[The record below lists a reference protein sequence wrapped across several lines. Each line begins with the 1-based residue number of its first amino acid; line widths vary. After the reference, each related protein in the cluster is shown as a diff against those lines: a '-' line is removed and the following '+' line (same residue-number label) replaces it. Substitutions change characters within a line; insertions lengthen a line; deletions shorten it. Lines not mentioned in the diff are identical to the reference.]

1 MPRLIQT
8 LHITTMKNP
17 LRWSLHWQI
26 FSALILAVIV
36 GCGLLPILD
45 STLANQ
51 LEAICI
57 FTGQLFMNALKMMI
71 VPLIVAS
78 IISGVL
84 QMANEKGLGRIGLK
98 TCAYY
103 TVSGAVAVLIGLL
116 VVNWIQPGEV
126 ASSTAQ
132 ALLGNGGEVAGS
144 QGLLDK
150 VSGRGSE
157 DLFGVFLRMFPS
169 NIVSAASSNGQLL
182 GVICFSILF
191 GLFIGQLKGMQKETQ
206 CNFWEG
212 AQTVMI
218 RMTQAIIRFAPIGV
232 FALVTP
238 VLWHAPFG
246 ALIDTL
252 AWFFVTVVL
261 ALTIHFAINLALILR
276 LLGKIQPLQ
285 HYRAMAPVLLTA
297 FSTASSSGT
306 LPLTMETVEKKAQLS
321 KKTCAFTL
329 PLGAT
334 VNMDGTA
341 LYECVVVLFIAQ
353 LYAATGQAPLDISQQ
368 VLVVILALTT
378 SIGVAGIP
386 AASLV
391 AIAVILPAVGLP
403 VEAIGVVWVTDRLLD
418 MGRTA
423 VNVFSDTVAAVVIA
437 RSEGECPYP
446 LETIPKT

>member
-1 MPRLIQT
+1 
-8 LHITTMKNP
+8 MKNP
-17 LRWSLHWQI
+17 LRLSLHWQI
-26 FSALILAVIV
+26 FCALILAVIV

-51 LEAICI
+51 LEAVCI
-57 FTGQLFMNALKMMI
+57 FIGQLFMNALKMMI

-116 VVNWIQPGEV
+116 VVNWIQPGDV
-126 ASSTAQ
+126 ANSTAQ
-132 ALLGNGGEVAGS
+132 ALLGSGGELAGS

-191 GLFIGQLKGMQKETQ
+191 GLFIGQLKGVQKETQ

-306 LPLTMETVEKKAQLS
+306 LPLTMDTVEKKPSFQ
-321 KKTCAFTL
+321 KTCAFTL

-418 MGRTA
+418 MSRTA

-446 LETIPKT
+446 LKTIPKT